1 MSINKQPPPLAI
13 YDLVQVKYD
22 RRYSTRFWH
31 KKPEKMGSDY
41 AIIHSSAWSFYD
53 EYGVDVSAL
62 FMKKHPFTLSDI
74 VEYKCLKK
82 IGRTTFQTRVSYG
95 LLISILNYKKISIW
109 VDMKDLEK
117 YSPLTGELEI
127 RQRLWEKVNQDKS

>member
-1 MSINKQPPPLAI
+1 
-13 YDLVQVKYD
+13 
-22 RRYSTRFWH
+22 
-31 KKPEKMGSDY
+31 MGSDY